1 MPPSSATITP
11 LPGGPFSPDLYA
23 RAWSSIPHPTR
34 PLIATAHEKS
44 VTVYSLSTLTKHL
57 SLTGGHSRS
66 VRSVA
71 WQPCTTTSSSSSPS
85 QKLRLVTGSFDST
98 AGLWSFDEKEKS
110 TFSLEKNMNNKQ
122 LGEEEEGEED
132 EEEWEFNLV
141 LEGHENEIKSI
152 AFSPSGQFLATCSRD
167 KTVWIWEEVDEDE
180 WETVAVL
187 SEHEGDVKCVAWAP
201 SEYSGKGGRF
211 YGTDCLASAS
221 YDDTVRIW
229 REDGDGEWVCVFV
242 IEGFGGTVWSLEWEK
257 EKRVMMN
264 DEKEGK
270 GKTRMSRLVTA
281 CQDGGVKVWEL
292 VEEEE
297 EVEEDGGKGD
307 WSVPNRMRRELRE
320 EWRCVGEMPK
330 VHTREVY
337 SVAWSGET
345 GVLASTGGDGRVV
358 LYGEEEKEEEE
369 EKKKKEWKVLTVL
382 EGAHGPY
389 EVNHVTW
396 CKRWDKGTE
405 RKGEEE
411 MLVTT
416 GDDGVVMP
424 WEVRFS

>member
-1 MPPSSATITP
+1 MPPSSAAITP
-11 LPGGPFSPDLYA
+11 LPGGPFRPDLYA

-44 VTVYSLSTLTKHL
+44 VTVYSLSTLTKHS

-66 VRSVA
+66 VRAVA
-71 WQPCTTTSSSSSPS
+71 WQPSSTSSSPN

-98 AGLWSFDEKEKS
+98 AGLWSFDDDQKS
-110 TFSLEKNMNNKQ
+110 SSCLEKNMNNIEQ
-122 LGEEEEGEED
+122 EGNEREEE

-141 LEGHENEIKSI
+141 LEGHENEIKSVG
-152 AFSPSGQFLATCSRD
+152 FSPSGQFLATCSRD
-167 KTVWIWEEVDEDE
+167 KTVWIWEEVEEDE

-201 SEYSGKGGRF
+201 SEYSGRGGKF

-242 IEGFGGTVWSLEWEK
+242 MDGFGGTVWGLEWEK
-257 EKRVMMN
+257 LKKEN
-264 DEKEGK
+264 DGEERGR
-270 GKTRMSRLVTA
+270 RMARLVTA

-292 VEEEE
+292 VEEEDE
-297 EVEEDGGKGD
+297 EEEEEGKGD

-320 EWRCVGEMPK
+320 EWRCVAELPK

-345 GVLASTGGDGRVV
+345 GVVASTGGDGRVA
-358 LYGEEEKEEEE
+358 LYGEEEKG
-369 EKKKKEWKVLTVL
+369 KEWKVLTVL

-411 MLVTT
+411 ILVTT
-416 GDDGVVMP
+416 GDDGVVRP